1 MRELDKI
8 AENLFDKIRTRF
20 ENVNLGDENAKRTN
34 DPTKARFFN
43 FDYIDSDGKN
53 YGNVTMSIVDDDG
66 LKVYFSK
73 NITDQLDD
81 GQQEQWFEFL
91 KNIRKFAR
99 GNLMKFDVRD
109 INKSNLDIRDIKQQS
124 KADGTFV
131 DTDVTAAVTESR
143 MWGTSR
149 SSYQDMGPAKIIVRH
164 SDNVSDE
171 KRGDRSRKIDSV
183 FVENHL
189 GERRLLNTK
198 NLHVARAMARHVSE
212 GGNVD
217 DELGCGI
224 MEMGK
229 EMGAMAHFVREAKR
243 RQFEDAETDEMAKS
257 AVERYGEL
265 KNKLK
270 HLGGRRGYSSY
281 KQDYVPAH
289 EVEEEVDVDALR
301 ERFVKKIYDDRFTD
315 ALPYVYKAYKN
326 RQDRIHTPMGEDFEN
341 WANEISEDAFET
353 QDQEYAELEKIMATA
368 LRVGQDGVD
377 ARHALIRLFN
387 DDGLDQELTKF
398 SQEQGPDA
406 DARQLVLSWM
416 KQNGMK
422 IVASRIEA
430 KLAQAQAPAQPTP
443 GTQSPVPQQQPQQQ
457 VAAPGTDQQVQPPVA
472 ESKDPLDFMK
482 RLAGLVR

>member
-8 AENLFDKIRTRF
+8 ANNLFDKIRTRF

-34 DPTKARFFN
+34 DPEKARFFN
-43 FDYIDSDGKN
+43 FDYIDQDGKN

-81 GQQEQWFEFL
+81 AEQDRWFEFL

-124 KADGTFV
+124 KADGTYS
-131 DTDVTAAVTESR
+131 DQDVQVTESR
-143 MWGTSR
+143 MWGTTR
-149 SSYQDMGPAKIIVRH
+149 SSYQEMGPARIIVRH
-164 SDNVSDE
+164 SDNVSDD
-171 KRGDRSRKIDSV
+171 KRGDRSRKIESV
-183 FVENHL
+183 FIENQL
-189 GERRLLNTK
+189 GERRLLDTK
-198 NLHVARAMARHVSE
+198 NLHVARAMARHCSE

-217 DELGCGI
+217 DELGCSI

-229 EMGAMAHFVREAKR
+229 EMGAMVHFVREAKR
-243 RQFEDAETDEMAKS
+243 RQFEDTETSSMAQS
-257 AVERYGEL
+257 AIERYAEL

-289 EVEEEVDVDALR
+289 DIEEEVDVDALR
-301 ERFVKKIYDDRFTD
+301 ERFVRKIYDDRFTE
-315 ALPYVYKAYKN
+315 ALPYVFRAYKN
-326 RQDRIHTPMGEDFEN
+326 RENRLSTPMSEEFES
-341 WANEISEDAFET
+341 WANEIAEDSFEST
-353 QDQEYAELEKIMATA
+353 YEEFRELQRVMASP
-368 LRVGQDGVD
+368 LSVGQDGVD
-377 ARHALIRLFN
+377 AQHALSKLFSDESLN
-387 DDGLDQELTKF
+387 AELTKF

-416 KQNGMK
+416 KQNGMS
-422 IVASRIEA
+422 IVAGKIEA
-430 KLAQAQAPAQPTP
+430 ELAQQSPAQPQP
-443 GTQSPVPQQQPQQQ
+443 ATQSPVPAQQPQQQ
-457 VAAPGTDQQVQPPVA
+457 VAAAGTDQQVTTPVP

>member
-20 ENVNLGDENAKRTN
+20 ENVNLGDENAKSTN
-34 DPTKARFFN
+34 DPANARFFN
-43 FDYIDSDGKN
+43 FDYIDDNGKN

-73 NITDQLDD
+73 NITDQLTDEE
-81 GQQEQWFEFL
+81 QEDWFNFL

-124 KADGTFV
+124 KADGTYGNHEV
-131 DTDVTAAVTESR
+131 NVTESR
-143 MWGTSR
+143 MWGTTR
-149 SSYQDMGPAKIIVRH
+149 SSYQEMGPARIIVRH

-171 KRGDRSRKIDSV
+171 KRGDRSRKIESV
-183 FVENHL
+183 FIENHV
-189 GERRLLNTK
+189 GERRILDTK

-212 GGNVD
+212 GGTVD

-243 RQFEDAETDEMAKS
+243 RQFEDTETDEMAKS

-265 KNKLK
+265 KNKLR
-270 HLGGRRGYSSY
+270 HLGGRRGYGNY
-281 KQDYVPAH
+281 KQDFTPSH
-289 EVEEEVDVDALR
+289 DIEEEVDVDALR
-301 ERFVKKIYDDRFTD
+301 ERFVKKVYDDRFTD
-315 ALPYVYKAYKN
+315 ALPYVYKAYKT
-326 RQDRIHTPMGEDFEN
+326 RQERIHTPMGEDFEN

-353 QDQEYAELEKIMATA
+353 PEEEYAVLEKIMATPLA
-368 LRVGQDGVD
+368 AGVD
-377 ARHALIRLFN
+377 GTDARNALVRLFS
-387 DDGLDQELTKF
+387 DDTLDSALTSFAK
-398 SQEQGPDA
+398 EQGPDA
-406 DARQLVLSWM
+406 DARMTVLNWM
-416 KQNGMK
+416 AQNGMK
-422 IVASRIEA
+422 IVAGKIRE
-430 KLAQAQAPAQPTP
+430 KLSQQTPAQAQPSPNT
-443 GTQSPVPQQQPQQQ
+443 SPVPQSQNTT
-457 VAAPGTDQQVQPPVA
+457 ANTTMDEPVTN
-472 ESKDPLDFMK
+472 ESSNSLDFMR